1 MTNPVTQ
8 RDAEAAQA
16 AVALNIS
23 DLTQSIR
30 VTKAAG
36 NSTTALIAAQLV
48 LEGTIAPLN
57 VVVGTAFPEGPG
69 AAAVA
74 RVLASTDAGQV
85 KVKDA

>member
-30 VTKAAG
+30 VTKALG

-57 VVVGTAFPEGPG
+57 AVVGTAAPVGPG
-69 AAAVA
+69 TAAIAQAAAN
-74 RVLASTDAGQV
+74 TDAGKV

>member
-30 VTKAAG
+30 VTKALG
-36 NSTTALIAAQLV
+36 NSTTALAAAQAV
-48 LEGTIAPLN
+48 LEGTISPLN

-74 RVLASTDAGQV
+74 RILASTDAGKV